1 MRIVE
6 VVGRVTLSRAHP
18 SLPAGSRFPIVLPMP
33 LAALRDG
40 APDRGEE
47 LVAYDRL
54 GVGPGDLVGLS
65 EGGEAAAPFGKA
77 KTPVDAYCACL
88 IDAISF

>member
-6 VVGRVTLSRAHP
+6 VIGRVTLSRVHP
-18 SLPAGSRFPIVLPMP
+18 SLVGARFPIVAPMP
-33 LAALRDG
+33 LQALRDG
-40 APDRGEE
+40 APDRSEE

-65 EGGEAAAPFGKA
+65 EGGEAAAPFGKT
-77 KTPVDAYCACL
+77 KTPVDAYCACIL
-88 IDAISF
+88 DAVSF

>member
-6 VVGRVTLSRAHP
+6 VIGRVTLSRVHP
-18 SLPAGSRFPIVLPMP
+18 SLSGARFPIVQPMP
-33 LAALRDG
+33 LTALRDG

-47 LVAYDRL
+47 LVAYDKL
-54 GVGPGDLVGLS
+54 GVGRGDLVGLS
-65 EGGEAAAPFGKA
+65 EGGEAAAPFGKTP
-77 KTPVDAYCACL
+77 TPVDAFCACL

>member
-6 VVGRVTLSRAHP
+6 VIGRVTLSRAHP
-18 SLPAGSRFPIVLPMP
+18 SLLGARFPIVRPMP

-54 GVGPGDLVGLS
+54 GVDVGGLVGLS
-65 EGGEAAAPFGKA
+65 EGGEAANPFGKTL
-77 KTPVDAYCACL
+77 TPVDAYCACL
-88 IDAISF
+88 IDRISF